1 MPYRF
6 ASKTVLNGRPEFV
19 RNLVIS
25 EKRSAID
32 WDVWQLHAGV
42 CHRYNWCTR
51 TCPACASLCYLCDG
65 TFCLIPSQNSK
76 RNRCKHSH
84 TQDTP
89 HSNTAKRIG
98 HNMQIWWCH
107 YPSNRPS
114 KSAKQQHTSGRSE
127 CATMPTDW
135 LNMPELPRD
144 VFFPSMRRRV
154 GVGVLYIFT
163 LSIAMILW
171 KLFQQVLFK
180 NPRTQRMFI
189 GPPR

>member
-1 MPYRF
+1 
-6 ASKTVLNGRPEFV
+6 
-19 RNLVIS
+19 
-25 EKRSAID
+25 
-32 WDVWQLHAGV
+32 
-42 CHRYNWCTR
+42 
-51 TCPACASLCYLCDG
+51 
-65 TFCLIPSQNSK
+65 
-76 RNRCKHSH
+76 
-84 TQDTP
+84 
-89 HSNTAKRIG
+89 
-98 HNMQIWWCH
+98 
-107 YPSNRPS
+107 
-114 KSAKQQHTSGRSE
+114 
-127 CATMPTDW
+127 MPTDW